1 MKYLYTFSQHNEGFK
16 NTLLSTGLASS
27 LLLSPVNSISKPTNS
42 FISTTDKTQD
52 GTYIFNIKKEVEIL
66 SKERKNVCKDQELC
80 NILDS
85 IKSNLYNEDT
95 SVYLELFNRLNKHIS
110 VKYGYKISQKDIKDI
125 DNKSIDKA
133 SNDKNGIFIIL
144 GWLGSVCLAIC
155 GVPQA
160 WSSYKDKHSRG
171 ISWGFLLLWAF
182 GEIFA
187 LAYVSDKLDFP
198 LLMNY
203 AVNILIVGVILYY
216 KRYPKDNSEHCEILN
231 HYFSLLKQ
239 DCFYFLLIFF

>member
-1 MKYLYTFSQHNEGFK
+1 MVLILITLKRKQIFFLLYS
-16 NTLLSTGLASS
+16 
-27 LLLSPVNSISKPTNS
+27 
-42 FISTTDKTQD
+42 
-52 GTYIFNIKKEVEIL
+52 
-66 SKERKNVCKDQELC
+66 
-80 NILDS
+80 
-85 IKSNLYNEDT
+85 EDT
-95 SVYLELFNRLNKHIS
+95 SVYLELFDKLNKHIS
-110 VKYGYKISQKDIKDI
+110 VKYGYKIEKKDIEEI
-125 DNKSIDKA
+125 DNQSINKV

-182 GEIFA
+182 GELFA

-203 AVNILIVGVILYY
+203 AANILIVGVILYY
-216 KRYPKDNSEHCEILN
+216 KKYPKNSDELSSTNPQI
-231 HYFSLLKQ
+231 
-239 DCFYFLLIFF
+239 